1 MRRTLITVVAAA
13 IVAAIPAP
21 AASAAPCAPAPAAD
35 TSTVAGWTGYL
46 AQHRGDVA
54 LVVDDGRGGTV
65 AHRADA
71 AMPTASMLK
80 LIHLAALTGRA
91 GAGRIDLNERIRV
104 ADWQKWY
111 VDHEGTPVDGGAH
124 IKALEYLGIPAT
136 KGVPNDPSGSVSLHQ
151 LADVMIRFSDSAAP
165 DAIRARL
172 GDEALREVMTRYGM
186 PGPVPSLKE
195 LYQRITDSGAATEQQ
210 AYAAIDRTYA
220 APAASFA
227 RLIGDL
233 GTGRFG
239 PGSEAARRFLE
250 FQDAAPAGLT
260 ALGFK
265 GGSLFGVLTEAFE
278 GRRADGSVTVG
289 VLMVRRA
296 SAQDVRKDAEA
307 GMPHQQLLVQAMTDE
322 GTRTRVACA
331 LRS

>member
-1 MRRTLITVVAAA
+1 MRRTLITAVTAVLVAT
-13 IVAAIPAP
+13 VPAP
-21 AASAAPCAPAPAAD
+21 AANAAPCAPAPVPD
-35 TSTVAGWTGYL
+35 TGTAAGWTGYL
-46 AQHRGDVA
+46 AQHRGDVS

-65 AHRADA
+65 RHRPDA

-111 VDHEGTPVDGGAH
+111 VDHQGTPIDGGAH
-124 IKALEYLGIPAT
+124 IKALEHLGIRAT
-136 KGVPNDPSGSVSLHQ
+136 KGVPDDPSGTVSLHQ

-172 GDEALREVMTRYGM
+172 GDEALQAVMTRYGM
-186 PGPVPSLKE
+186 PGPVPSLKGLYE
-195 LYQRITDSGAATEQQ
+195 LITASGATTPEQ
-210 AYAAIDRTYA
+210 AYAAIDRTYS
-220 APAASFA
+220 APASSFA

-233 GTGRFG
+233 ASGRFG
-239 PGSEAARRFLE
+239 PGSDAARRFLE
-250 FQDAAPAGLT
+250 FQGAAPAGLS
-260 ALGFK
+260 AFGFK

-296 SAQDVRKDAEA
+296 SAEDVRKDTEA
-307 GMPHQQLLVQAMTDE
+307 GMPHQQLLLRAMTDAD
-322 GTRTRVACA
+322 TRGRVACA

>member
-1 MRRTLITVVAAA
+1 MITAVTAVLVATG
-13 IVAAIPAP
+13 PAP
-21 AASAAPCAPAPAAD
+21 STTAAPCAPAPAVD
-35 TSTVAGWTGYL
+35 TGTAAGWTGYL

-65 AHRADA
+65 RHRPDA

-91 GAGRIDLNERIRV
+91 GAGRIDLNERIPV

-111 VDHEGTPVDGGAH
+111 VAYRGTPLDGGAH

-136 KGVPNDPSGSVSLHQ
+136 NGVPNDPSGTVSLHQ

-172 GDEALREVMTRYGM
+172 GDEALQDVMTRYGM
-186 PGPVPSLKE
+186 PGPAPSLKG
-195 LYQRITDSGAATEQQ
+195 LYDGLVASGAGTPEQVQ
-210 AYAAIDRTYA
+210 RAADQTYA
-220 APAASFA
+220 APASSFA
-227 RLIGDL
+227 RLIGDIA
-233 GTGRFG
+233 TGRSG
-239 PGSEAARRFLE
+239 PGADLARGFLE
-250 FQDAAPAGLT
+250 FQGGAPAGLA

-265 GGSLFGVLTEAFE
+265 GGSLPAVLTEAFE
-278 GRRADGSVTVG
+278 GRRPDGSVTVG
-289 VLMVRRA
+289 VLMVRRISPA
-296 SAQDVRKDAEA
+296 DARKDTEA
-307 GMPHQQLLVQAMTDE
+307 GMPHQELLLRAMTDAD
-322 GTRTRVACA
+322 TRGRVACA